1 MPLQMD
7 CGKLH
12 PDNAS
17 AVITD
22 TLWERLQT

>member
-1 MPLQMD
+1 MPLPMD

-12 PDNAS
+12 PDDAS

-22 TLWERLQT
+22 ALWERLQT